1 MANGRKQPT
10 PIDEEEYEKFRSFVQ
25 DVHGSTRGHL
35 RTEIQN
41 ALREYRESY
50 YGSDQLTRIEN
61 DIATLMAT
69 MAHAKS
75 DGGLVGP
82 TPSEDS
88 GTRARRLSKPAANQP
103 RTDKIEYL
111 TDTYLE
117 KENYN
122 NDSGTIV
129 RKRVKEIVHDE
140 YSFEEEILQ
149 EYVNSV
155 CEQLKD
161 RFDPQPHP
169 IHGQFLVWGEKYESA
184 KEEAQKLAD
193 EELGEVA

>member
-41 ALREYRESY
+41 ALREYRESH

-69 MAHAKS
+69 MAHAES
-75 DGGLVGP
+75 DGGLVPP
-82 TPSEDS
+82 TPSEGS
-88 GTRARRLSKPAANQP
+88 GTRARRLRKPAPNQP

-122 NDSGTIV
+122 KDSGDIV
-129 RKRVKEIVHDE
+129 RKRVKEIVHEE
-140 YSFEEEILQ
+140 YSFRRRDTAGI
-149 EYVNSV
+149 
-155 CEQLKD
+155 
-161 RFDPQPHP
+161 R
-169 IHGQFLVWGEKYESA
+169 
-184 KEEAQKLAD
+184 
-193 EELGEVA
+193 